1 MTTDEARLAGKKILA
16 VIDGKSVYY
25 RGYYAMPN
33 LTTSDGQPTG
43 GVYGFASLALE
54 LVRHIHPDYV
64 AVAWDKPHTN
74 IRRRKAIYDGYK
86 SNRHPAPPDF

>member
-64 AVAWDKPHTN
+64 AEIERAHV
-74 IRRRKAIYDGYK
+74 
-86 SNRHPAPPDF
+86 